1 MGDTPLHPPHS
12 QSRPLR
18 KAAGP
23 YPMAWVLLFTAAGVA
38 VARYATL
45 PAGFLAAAFAA
56 ATLMAF
62 ITYRRRIGNGYIA
75 IALLLL
81 GMALPALR
89 PQPAYGPAGTNR
101 LHEAASERIR
111 RLHLP
116 PDAEAVALAMAAGDQ
131 TELTPERRAPYA
143 RTGTAHVLAVSGLHV
158 GMVFLY
164 VNLLL
169 GALALLHR
177 GHLLRN
183 AAAIAVIWLF
193 AAAAGLSPGTI
204 RAAVMF
210 TALQLALATTSRY
223 AGVNIL
229 SAAAFGMLLW
239 RPSYLFHVGFQ
250 LSFLSVAAILLWG
263 IRLYRRLRTP
273 RWECSSSARS
283 PRRRR
288 RRSYPTFRAD
298 PARRTG
304 GQSARH
310 PAHLRGGRGIA
321 AVAGDPLAAPFGR
334 RPSAAR
340 RAAVAAKPAGR
351 RSSRPALCRDRLPD
365 DGGADRRGLSL
376 FRNFHPRGIPSMA
389 EKSVTLPA

>member
-169 GALALLHR
+169 GALALLPDRAISCARRPSHKW
-177 GHLLRN
+177 LRRRLRRKKQIRV
-183 AAAIAVIWLF
+183 ATAAPCREEHAAIGYGRGPSG
-193 AAAAGLSPGTI
+193 AG
-204 RAAVMF
+204 
-210 TALQLALATTSRY
+210 
-223 AGVNIL
+223 
-229 SAAAFGMLLW
+229 AAFGC
-239 RPSYLFHVGFQ
+239 
-250 LSFLSVAAILLWG
+250 AA
-263 IRLYRRLRTP
+263 
-273 RWECSSSARS
+273 
-283 PRRRR
+283 
-288 RRSYPTFRAD
+288 
-298 PARRTG
+298 
-304 GQSARH
+304 
-310 PAHLRGGRGIA
+310 
-321 AVAGDPLAAPFGR
+321 
-334 RPSAAR
+334 
-340 RAAVAAKPAGR
+340 
-351 RSSRPALCRDRLPD
+351 
-365 DGGADRRGLSL
+365 DGGVVSL
-376 FRNFHPRGIPSMA
+376 
-389 EKSVTLPA
+389 LPI